1 MTMQNQLVDRPK
13 LCTFLALGMVTNWS
27 QKLVTKDQDQDHS
40 EKIISWEDKDQD
52 Q

>member
-1 MTMQNQLVDRPK
+1 MTMQNQLVDGPE
-13 LCTFLALGMVTNWS
+13 LCTFLALGTVTNWS
-27 QKLVTKDQDQDHS
+27 QKLVIKDQDQDHW